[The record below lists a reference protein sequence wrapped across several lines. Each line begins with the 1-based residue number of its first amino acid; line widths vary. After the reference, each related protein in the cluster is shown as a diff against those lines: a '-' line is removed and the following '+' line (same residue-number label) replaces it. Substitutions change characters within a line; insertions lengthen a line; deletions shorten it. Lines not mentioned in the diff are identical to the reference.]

1 MNTIKYEETLELK
14 NKIYIDVRSPYEYEE
29 STIPEAINIPVL
41 LDEER
46 KEVGYLYTHRKI
58 EESKI
63 FAIQSITKRLTK
75 IVEEILILKRKYENI
90 IVFCSRGGYRS
101 KSISSLVNSIDIN
114 IYRLDEGY
122 KSYRNYVLTNMDRLI
137 STIKPIVFYGNTGCG
152 KTQILIKL
160 EELKYPVIDLEGLAK
175 HRGSMLGAVGLEPQP
190 TQKMF
195 ESLLFEK
202 LYKYKNS
209 YLFME
214 GESKRIGRISLPDTL
229 YEKMAEG
236 INIKINSPIENR
248 VKLLVEEY
256 ASENNKEEIKDS
268 INHLKKF
275 ISNEELNNLLQALE
289 KDDYPFI
296 AEQLCINYYDKRYK
310 NRIKEFDLEFNN
322 DDLDKII
329 EMILENTKA
338 YFL

>member
-1 MNTIKYEETLELK
+1 
-14 NKIYIDVRSPYEYEE
+14 
-29 STIPEAINIPVL
+29 
-41 LDEER
+41 
-46 KEVGYLYTHRKI
+46 
-58 EESKI
+58 
-63 FAIQSITKRLTK
+63 
-75 IVEEILILKRKYENI
+75 
-90 IVFCSRGGYRS
+90 
-101 KSISSLVNSIDIN
+101 
-114 IYRLDEGY
+114 
-122 KSYRNYVLTNMDRLI
+122 MDRLI

-256 ASENNKEEIKDS
+256 ASEDNKEEIKES
-268 INHLKKF
+268 LYHLKKF
-275 ISNEELNNLLQALE
+275 ISNKELDNLIQALE
-289 KDDYPFI
+289 KNEYSYI

-310 NRIKEFDLEFNN
+310 NRVQEFEFELNNEDLENIVE
-322 DDLDKII
+322 K
-329 EMILENTKA
+329 ILENTKV
-338 YFL
+338 YF